1 MLILGLV
8 MIAVA
13 DPATPTAPQ
22 EEKLVCKRID
32 DNSTGWRVQKVRK
45 VCRTAAEWRALDD
58 ETQRAIG
65 KFKDKG
71 MFDPNSIPKGR

>member
-1 MLILGLV
+1 MMV
-8 MIAVA
+8 AVA
-13 DPATPTAPQ
+13 AQATPAPTQ

-32 DNSTGWRVQKVRK
+32 DNSTGWRVQKMRK

-65 KFKDKG
+65 KAKDKG
-71 MFDPNSIPKGR
+71 MFDPNGIPKGR